1 MATVK
6 LIRSRVAAHPE
17 TGKPFGQKPG
27 TIFECSE
34 REAHALVTR
43 KQGVLWDAKKDSEL
57 PKKNVESFLK
67 ATGKKL
73 SDESKAQAEK
83 LAKEKQRLAKIA
95 EAASKSPA
103 NEALKADAAG
113 DDGTG
118 SESDSAGDSER
129 PKPGN

>member
-1 MATVK
+1 M
-6 LIRSRVAAHPE
+6 
-17 TGKPFGQKPG
+17 PFSQKPG
-27 TIFECSE
+27 TIIECSE

-57 PKKNVESFLK
+57 PKKNVDSFLK

-73 SDESKAQAEK
+73 ADESKAQAEK
-83 LAKEKQRLAKIA
+83 LAKAEKQRLAKIA
-95 EAASKSPA
+95 EESSA
-103 NEALKADAAG
+103 NESLKADAAG